1 MRRSRNQLF
10 LAVLLMLAGAAV
22 LFAVFPMVRLAVDAI
37 TALLRSWGVLPGIS
51 AVFLNTLHVLAL
63 VLLLTIPLSLLVT
76 LWMYECVRGRALT
89 HLRKFLHGFTRVPA
103 VLLGLLGHV
112 LIGKSAALHES
123 VYTMAAMLTVMA
135 LPFMISRMDV
145 ALRAVPERYLLAGQ
159 LLGGRRMDIL
169 RRIVLPQALPDIVR
183 GGLELVERVLCE
195 ATALLVL
202 MGAVMPNQVLATELF
217 RLAWLGRKD
226 AAVLAFLLMMIMM
239 LIRLMTTRRW
249 RSEGGERNCRYNWW

>member
-1 MRRSRNQLF
+1 MMDYVVPMILF
-10 LAVLLMLAGAAV
+10 LTMAVALGRKENAYDIMLQGAAEG
-22 LFAVFPMVRLAVDAI
+22 LKLI
-37 TALLRSWGVLPGIS
+37 LSILP
-51 AVFLNTLHVLAL
+51 AL

-89 HLRKFLHGFTRVPA
+89 QMRHFLHGFTRVPA
-103 VLLGLLGHV
+103 VLLGLVGHV
-112 LIGKSAALHES
+112 LIGKNTALHES
-123 VYTMAAMLTVMA
+123 VYTMSAMLTLMA
-135 LPFMISRMDV
+135 LPFMISRMDA

-159 LLGGRRMDIL
+159 LLGGQKMDIL
-169 RRIVLPQALPDIVR
+169 WRIVLPQALPDIVR

-217 RLAWLGRKD
+217 RLAWLGRRD
-226 AAVLAFLLMMIMM
+226 AAVLAFLLMTMMM